1 MTRTLRSG
9 FSLIEITLALGVTS
23 FCLLAILGLFS
34 VGLRAGQQARDYTTI
49 AGASSL
55 VMSRV
60 QASSTEGFP
69 FPSTLFFDAHGQVTN
84 SNAALYVCDITKTTV
99 SESVLPAV
107 STNLGLITMRFTW
120 PASLAASARKNTNV
134 IYATQP

>member
-1 MTRTLRSG
+1 MSKSSRSG

-34 VGLRAGQQARDYTTI
+34 VGFRAGQQARDYTTI
-49 AGASSL
+49 AGAASL

-60 QASSTEGFP
+60 QAPTTGSFP

-99 SESVLPAV
+99 SESALPAV
-107 STNLGLITMRFTW
+107 STNLSLITMRFTW
-120 PASLAASARKNTNV
+120 PASLAASARKNTNIV
-134 IYATQP
+134 YATQP